1 MGHQQQQQTT
11 TNKPN
16 SITNE
21 AARIKRTAISLSL
34 YFCVVCVINERG
46 MGGLFESAF
55 VFFWRVSVCVCFS
68 YFSFLFFPGQM
79 YKMICPFTRF
89 DYSNGQVRRSL
100 LIKNSSKVNVLARRE
115 EIGKEELG
123 NIEIKIP
130 KGTKK
135 KEKKKRGSPNIRI

>member
-1 MGHQQQQQTT
+1 
-11 TNKPN
+11 
-16 SITNE
+16 
-21 AARIKRTAISLSL
+21 
-34 YFCVVCVINERG
+34 
-46 MGGLFESAF
+46 
-55 VFFWRVSVCVCFS
+55 
-68 YFSFLFFPGQM
+68 M

-135 KEKKKRGSPNIRI
+135 KGKRKKKGSPNIRI

>member
-1 MGHQQQQQTT
+1 
-11 TNKPN
+11 
-16 SITNE
+16 
-21 AARIKRTAISLSL
+21 
-34 YFCVVCVINERG
+34 
-46 MGGLFESAF
+46 
-55 VFFWRVSVCVCFS
+55 
-68 YFSFLFFPGQM
+68 
-79 YKMICPFTRF
+79 MICPFTRF

-135 KEKKKRGSPNIRI
+135 KEKEKKRGHRTSEFNLNTHAHTYPFSCEIMKKKKK